1 MSDPQPIGSLTG
13 TPLTPL
19 NTSYTALAA
28 TLIILLAV
36 ASAIV
41 VRSVILRRRH
51 QRLLDHPTRQGAN
64 TAAGG
69 RTRRSRN
76 DIGPPVRKGAVGE
89 KPGVWETWIQRSEVV
104 DGHSGRLAWTDIKV
118 GFPFHIYGKRYSKR
132 VAQLVDTQPISMAYT
147 YIDSGKEEPPPQHVE
162 GPLPAWGIL
171 GPFCR
176 RPRSVVSPTSPPII
190 KSPPTFRSRPSKLR
204 AAVLVALPTPESSY
218 GASVGSLCKVGGLPP
233 IEMGTVEIAIRDD

>member
-1 MSDPQPIGSLTG
+1 MSGVPSSTSTSLSASSPTAIG
-13 TPLTPL
+13 P
-19 NTSYTALAA
+19 TSSTSTAALYLYTFIA

-104 DGHSGRLAWTDIKV
+104 DGHSGRLAWTDIK
-118 GFPFHIYGKRYSKR
+118 
-132 VAQLVDTQPISMAYT
+132 PISMA

-171 GPFCR
+171 GPFR
-176 RPRSVVSPTSPPII
+176 RRSRSVVSPTSPPII

-204 AAVLVALPTPESSY
+204 AAVLVAMPTPDSS
-218 GASVGSLCKVGGLPP
+218 SVGSLCKVGGLPP

>member
-104 DGHSGRLAWTDIKV
+104 DGHSGRLAWTDIK
-118 GFPFHIYGKRYSKR
+118 
-132 VAQLVDTQPISMAYT
+132 PISMAYT